1 MKVICFGFLMCIAIA
16 LMIPTQALA
25 LDTFF
30 ASPRAM
36 GMGGANVVS
45 VRDTSAQYY
54 NPAAFGFFAKRDA
67 NGDRL
72 SADNSDIGKKR
83 WGVDVSVAGGYRL
96 HGEFGDYIDTLSDID
111 LNSLEGGINSES
123 DLQDLIKLVGSLAGI
138 DKADTGL
145 TASANA
151 GFGIRAGNFGVGV
164 RGYGQAAAWVA
175 HLDTTNLGF
184 SATIAQ
190 VNSQIDDVDIT
201 GNDGRIEALSFDQ
214 QNQLRRDGHGFDDDA
229 IQKLDYLIRTNNI
242 SAGDLQAVVDLLENV
257 ASTSGSGDSLADNT
271 TTVVLNGFGVAE
283 IPFTYGYAINDHIAV
298 GGNLKVMQG
307 RVYGNRILVFDDDSG
322 ELVSETTENYND
334 STNFGIDLGVLARYD
349 KFAFGLVGR
358 NLNSPSFD
366 GFTKEVEMSNGNTTT
381 VSAKS
386 VRIEPQMT
394 AGVAYHPWDTVTV
407 EVNYDLTKNKT
418 AFRDYK
424 TQNLS
429 LGLEWD
435 AFRFLA
441 LRGGIYKNM
450 AESDASL
457 VYTAG
462 VGLNLWA
469 ARLDVAGVYSK
480 DKYTYDGDDV
490 PQESRLAFA
499 LSVDF

>member
-1 MKVICFGFLMCIAIA
+1 
-16 LMIPTQALA
+16 
-25 LDTFF
+25 
-30 ASPRAM
+30 
-36 GMGGANVVS
+36 
-45 VRDTSAQYY
+45 
-54 NPAAFGFFAKRDA
+54 
-67 NGDRL
+67 
-72 SADNSDIGKKR
+72 
-83 WGVDVSVAGGYRL
+83 
-96 HGEFGDYIDTLSDID
+96 
-111 LNSLEGGINSES
+111 
-123 DLQDLIKLVGSLAGI
+123 
-138 DKADTGL
+138 
-145 TASANA
+145 
-151 GFGIRAGNFGVGV
+151 
-164 RGYGQAAAWVA
+164 
-175 HLDTTNLGF
+175 
-184 SATIAQ
+184 
-190 VNSQIDDVDIT
+190 
-201 GNDGRIEALSFDQ
+201 
-214 QNQLRRDGHGFDDDA
+214 
-229 IQKLDYLIRTNNI
+229 
-242 SAGDLQAVVDLLENV
+242 
-257 ASTSGSGDSLADNT
+257 
-271 TTVVLNGFGVAE
+271 
-283 IPFTYGYAINDHIAV
+283 
-298 GGNLKVMQG
+298 
-307 RVYGNRILVFDDDSG
+307 
-322 ELVSETTENYND
+322 
-334 STNFGIDLGVLARYD
+334 
-349 KFAFGLVGR
+349 
-358 NLNSPSFD
+358 
-366 GFTKEVEMSNGNTTT
+366 MSNGNTTT